1 MYTLLGTFDQQKKS
15 KKKKFARFELAFDE
29 FYIGPDRED
38 MFPASEAK
46 GFLLVDKKDRQTS
59 FYLDTNGNG
68 KLNKKKD
75 LLITTDGFEKALY
88 KSKKGSLHATNSQE
102 AMIDALTGLI
112 GGPPPEELN
121 FEIETG
127 LIVTNKKGK
136 TIDFLPLEPGGEG
149 LSPIM
154 CMMNPQLVQ
163 ESEEMFERWQNRCA
177 ETGFELV

>member
-1 MYTLLGTFDQQKKS
+1 
-15 KKKKFARFELAFDE
+15 
-29 FYIGPDRED
+29 
-38 MFPASEAK
+38 
-46 GFLLVDKKDRQTS
+46 
-59 FYLDTNGNG
+59 
-68 KLNKKKD
+68 
-75 LLITTDGFEKALY
+75 
-88 KSKKGSLHATNSQE
+88 
-102 AMIDALTGLI
+102 MIDALTGLI

-163 ESEEMFERWQNRCA
+163 ESAEMFERWQNRCA